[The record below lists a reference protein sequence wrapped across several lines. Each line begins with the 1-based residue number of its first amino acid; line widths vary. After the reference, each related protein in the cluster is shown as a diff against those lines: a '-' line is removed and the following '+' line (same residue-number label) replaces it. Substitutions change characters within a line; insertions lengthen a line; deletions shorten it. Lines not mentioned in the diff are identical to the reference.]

1 MSDIFE
7 DYDTTTIKMYNQVPV
22 LKPKEPVSF
31 PSPLTLFKIPSLQ
44 LEANLLSEDSDFQ
57 LENSSEDGSS
67 INKQNQKVSATNK
80 LRKNL
85 IFQKLNKKSLTSVKL

>member
-7 DYDTTTIKMYNQVPV
+7 DYDTTTIIMYNQVPV

-57 LENSSEDGSS
+57 LENGSS
-67 INKQNQKVSATNK
+67 INKPDQKVSGTNK